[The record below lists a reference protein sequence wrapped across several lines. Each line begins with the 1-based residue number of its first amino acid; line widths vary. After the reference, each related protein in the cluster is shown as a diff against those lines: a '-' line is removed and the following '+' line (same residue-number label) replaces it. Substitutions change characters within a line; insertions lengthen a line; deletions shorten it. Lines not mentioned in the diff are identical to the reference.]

1 MLVTREPAA
10 LPRPAHGLC
19 LALGMFDGVHLGHQ
33 HVLRHALVH
42 AANGAGASVALT
54 FDPHPMAVVRPAQAP
69 RLLQT
74 LPQRL
79 RALQSLGLHATL
91 VIPFDDAVASKT
103 GEEFIRGLL
112 RDTGRIRSLSVGE
125 GFQFGCRRSGDV
137 QLLQTLGTKLR
148 FQVHTASPVSVGGD
162 VVSSSRIR
170 QCIRDGVLETASEL
184 LGRPYAVSGKVI
196 PGNRLGNTL
205 GFPTANLDVSGLE
218 LPPHGV
224 YAVWVQRIARN
235 QEYPAVLNLGTR
247 PTISAGQGELR
258 FEVHLLDFEDDLYG
272 EELEVTFADR
282 LRDERRF
289 PDSKALRTQI
299 AEDIASARK
308 LLDAPEPDFG
318 FRPPGPPEV
327 RG

>member
-79 RALQSLGLHATL
+79 RALEALGLSATL
-91 VIPFDDAVASKT
+91 VIPFDAAVAAQT

-125 GFQFGCRRSGDV
+125 GFQFGCRRTGDV
-137 QLLQTLGTKLR
+137 QLLQALGEELR
-148 FQVHTASPVSVGGD
+148 FQVHAASPVSVGGD

-170 QCIRDGVLETASEL
+170 QCIRDGVLESASEL

-196 PGNRLGNTL
+196 PGNRLGHTL

-224 YAVWVQRIARN
+224 YAVWVQRITRN

-247 PTISAGQGELR
+247 PTIAADPGELR

-272 EELEVTFADR
+272 EELEVTFANR
-282 LRDERRF
+282 LRGERRF

-308 LLDAPEPDFG
+308 LLDTPGPDFG
-318 FRPPGPPEV
+318 SRPPGPSGD

>member
-54 FDPHPMAVVRPAQAP
+54 FDPHPMAVVRPGHAP

-79 RALQSLGLHATL
+79 RALASLGLDATL
-91 VIPFDDAVASKT
+91 VIPFNSAVAAQT

-112 RDTGRIRSLSVGE
+112 RDTGRVRSLSVGE

-137 QLLQTLGTKLR
+137 QLLCSLGAEFQ
-148 FQVHTASPVSVGGD
+148 FQVHAASPVSIGGE

-170 QCIRDGVLETASEL
+170 QCIREGSFESASEL
-184 LGRPYAVSGKVI
+184 LGRPYAVSGRVMA
-196 PGNRLGNTL
+196 GNQLGRTL
-205 GFPTANLDVSGLE
+205 GFPTANLDISGLE
-218 LPPHGV
+218 LPPNGV
-224 YAVWVQRIARN
+224 YAAWVQRIAQE

-247 PTISAGQGELR
+247 PTVTQDREELR
-258 FEVHLLDFEDDLYG
+258 FEVHLLDFEGDLYG
-272 EELEVTFADR
+272 EELEVAFVGLIR
-282 LRDERRF
+282 GEKRF
-289 PDSKALRTQI
+289 PNTAGLRVQI
-299 AEDIASARK
+299 AEDIATARR
-308 LLDAPEPDFG
+308 LLDAPGPDSS
-318 FRPPGPPEV
+318 RY

>member
-1 MLVTREPAA
+1 MLVTCEPVS

-79 RALQSLGLHATL
+79 RALEALGLDATL
-91 VIPFDDAVASKT
+91 VIPFDATVASQT

-137 QLLQTLGTKLR
+137 QLLRNLGAEFR
-148 FQVHTASPVSVGGD
+148 FQVHAAPSVSIGGD

-170 QCIRDGVLETASEL
+170 QCIRDGALESASEL

-196 PGNRLGNTL
+196 SGDQMGRTL

-247 PTISAGQGELR
+247 PTLNVDHRELR
-258 FEVHLLDFEDDLYG
+258 FEVHVLDFDSDLYG
-272 EELEVTFADR
+272 EELEVTFAIR
-282 LRDERRF
+282 LREERRF
-289 PDSKALRTQI
+289 PDSIALRNQI
-299 AEDIASARK
+299 AEDIAAARK
-308 LLDAPEPDFG
+308 LLDAPGPT
-318 FRPPGPPEV
+318 PGPGVAGSPEF
-327 RG
+327 RA